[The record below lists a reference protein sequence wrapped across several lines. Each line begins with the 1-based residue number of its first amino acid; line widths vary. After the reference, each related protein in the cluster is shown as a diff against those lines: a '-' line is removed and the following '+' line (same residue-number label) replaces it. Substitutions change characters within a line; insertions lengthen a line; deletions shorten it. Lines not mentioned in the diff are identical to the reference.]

1 GLAPGHEWLRVTRHE
16 VVDGDG
22 PGQPLSKM
30 CAQLDGV
37 LVPNDGHSPSS
48 CLWEPPEAGR
58 VRAEPLRAGTA
69 PSRSRG
75 TELRVGR
82 GRRRRVYP
90 ILFRLGGFEVT
101 SFGVMVALGAL
112 AGFWTFRRELR
123 VRGIPEATDAAVFGL
138 IGGLAGAKLL
148 FVLEHLDTEPAWAL
162 LTSRGG
168 LSWFGGLV
176 GGVAAGLLTIRHRRW
191 PMLPVLAAAT
201 PALALGQMFGRIGC
215 FLVGDD
221 YGLPTDLPW
230 GVAFPEGLPP
240 TAVPVHP
247 TQLYEAVFLAAL
259 ALFIVAWRQR
269 GMPDRA

>member
-1 GLAPGHEWLRVTRHE
+1 
-16 VVDGDG
+16 
-22 PGQPLSKM
+22 
-30 CAQLDGV
+30 
-37 LVPNDGHSPSS
+37 
-48 CLWEPPEAGR
+48 
-58 VRAEPLRAGTA
+58 
-69 PSRSRG
+69 
-75 TELRVGR
+75 
-82 GRRRRVYP
+82 VYP
-90 ILFRLGGFEVT
+90 ILFRLGGFEIT
-101 SFGVMVALGAL
+101 SFGAMVALGAL

-148 FVLEHLDTEPAWAL
+148 FALEHLGGEPALAL

-168 LSWFGGLV
+168 MSWFGGLG
-176 GGVAAGLLTIRHRRW
+176 GGVAAGLLTIRHHRW

-240 TAVPVHP
+240 TTVPVHP
-247 TQLYEAVFLAAL
+247 TQLYEAGFLAML
-259 ALFIVAWRQR
+259 VVLMLVWRKR
-269 GMPDRA
+269 GTPDRALLARYCLIAGGFRFALEFIRINVRVAGGLSVAQWASLGLIGLGSWLALRPGAPPSQEAG

>member
-1 GLAPGHEWLRVTRHE
+1 
-16 VVDGDG
+16 
-22 PGQPLSKM
+22 M
-30 CAQLDGV
+30 
-37 LVPNDGHSPSS
+37 
-48 CLWEPPEAGR
+48 
-58 VRAEPLRAGTA
+58 
-69 PSRSRG
+69 
-75 TELRVGR
+75 
-82 GRRRRVYP
+82 YP

-269 GMPDRA
+269 GMPDRALLARYCLIAGGFRFALEFIRINVRVAGGLSVAQWASLGLIGLGSWLALCPGAPPSQEAG